1 MDQSH
6 ENKEGCGSMIE
17 ITHDKHASD
26 VLVYT
31 DDADTAKK
39 FKKAF
44 GFDGAKYFGS
54 ERGYSWVAP
63 HRDVRAVIKGSG
75 FRDKGIL
82 HLKK

>member
-1 MDQSH
+1 
-6 ENKEGCGSMIE
+6 MIE

-63 HRDVRAVIKGSG
+63 KRKAVSVIKTLG
-75 FRDKGIL
+75 FKRSEIIAVEK
-82 HLKK
+82 

>member
-1 MDQSH
+1 
-6 ENKEGCGSMIE
+6 MIE
-17 ITHDKHASD
+17 ITHDKHAGD

-63 HRDVRAVIKGSG
+63 RCKANDCIKRLGVARDV
-75 FRDKGIL
+75 
-82 HLKK
+82 LKIVEK